1 MGSCIQDTIKIKLKN
16 LIHKIINIFK
26 PWFAVDSR
34 ALGLY
39 RIVFG
44 LICLADILRRW
55 EFIDIFYTQG
65 SIIQASVTS
74 SVYKNFTLLNTFT
87 SSWEVHFFFIL
98 GILFSIL
105 LIIGYKTKLSQIMCA
120 IIILSIHNRAI
131 MLENAGD
138 FFMNCMLVWSAF
150 LPLGLTFSIDSLRKT
165 LSEFKENSIS
175 DLNDR
180 YNGMNKSA
188 TIYSLAFFCVLFQ
201 LSTIYFFAAR
211 NKTGYDWSNGTSVYK
226 MFQLDTFLTPIGYF
240 LRDYVTLPISQF
252 FTYTTVGIQDLAPFL
267 LFIPFYSRILRYIF
281 IFCYIIFHTTIRLAV
296 KVGLFS
302 YIMMST
308 YILLIDK
315 RTLDKIKLW
324 FLNRYKKNQYIL
336 FYDSD
341 CGFCHYSVRI
351 IKRIDLFNRITFADA
366 SYKGKKPNN
375 FEDLFNS
382 TAILLDTNSS
392 KMWIKHEVFGKI
404 LFLIPFGFIIG
415 WIFFIPGLSKIFEFK
430 YDFIAKRRVN
440 ISTFFGQPACGIK
453 PKNIVNNNIV
463 LPAKFSLS
471 FFYLKKVL
479 ICIVLFVL
487 IRANFNYALA
497 ANDGINDFMEDY
509 GFGKNYFKHD
519 KTSKIIVYYPRMIQ
533 KWNMFAPTVLASTQ
547 TIIVEATLSN
557 GDVINPYTGDAPILN
572 SLEYPILWHDH
583 NQFWRKFF
591 SRITKKSKKNELD
604 RYLSWLKKYNN
615 DYFKDRTDGHIIKSV
630 KVWALSQRN
639 TNINSE
645 KVNKVTKR
653 LLNPNSSNSPPKRKI
668 KPIK

>member
-1 MGSCIQDTIKIKLKN
+1 
-16 LIHKIINIFK
+16 
-26 PWFAVDSR
+26 
-34 ALGLY
+34 
-39 RIVFG
+39 
-44 LICLADILRRW
+44 
-55 EFIDIFYTQG
+55 
-65 SIIQASVTS
+65 
-74 SVYKNFTLLNTFT
+74 
-87 SSWEVHFFFIL
+87 
-98 GILFSIL
+98 
-105 LIIGYKTKLSQIMCA
+105 
-120 IIILSIHNRAI
+120 
-131 MLENAGD
+131 
-138 FFMNCMLVWSAF
+138 
-150 LPLGLTFSIDSLRKT
+150 
-165 LSEFKENSIS
+165 
-175 DLNDR
+175 
-180 YNGMNKSA
+180 
-188 TIYSLAFFCVLFQ
+188 
-201 LSTIYFFAAR
+201 
-211 NKTGYDWSNGTSVYK
+211 

-252 FTYTTVGIQDLAPFL
+252 FTYTTMGIQDLAPFL

-591 SRITKKSKKNELD
+591 SRITKKNKKNELD
-604 RYLSWLKKYNN
+604 RYVSWLKKYNN